1 MAVDSIWNCEASP
14 AFFIKSFITNSAMG
28 LRQMLPW
35 QINRIFFIPIFLRKL
50 IILYIIAGILIFA
63 KSNFRMYQHL
73 SSMVNP
79 ASMMATF
86 CVQFRRIATASNS
99 GVSPYIR

>member
-1 MAVDSIWNCEASP
+1 
-14 AFFIKSFITNSAMG
+14 MG
-28 LRQMLPW
+28 LRQMFPW
-35 QINRIFFIPIFLRKL
+35 QINRIFFIPILLRKL
-50 IILYIIAGILIFA
+50 IIFYIIAGILIFA

-79 ASMMATF
+79 ASVMTTF
-86 CVQFRRIATASNS
+86 CVQFRRIAAANNS